1 MKSGKLVLIRH
12 GESQWNLDNRFTG
25 WVDVDLS
32 PKGVEEAKE
41 AGQKLAKLMT
51 AKNFEFQE
59 TYTSLLKRAIKTHF
73 LALEQMDRTWY
84 PVNRSWRLNE
94 RHYGA
99 LQGLNKE
106 ETAKKYGDAQVK
118 IWRRSFDTPPPP
130 LSPDSSM
137 NPKNDVRYAHLGKEA
152 QPLEESLKDTIER
165 VIPLWENEIAPL
177 LKGGESVLIVAHGN
191 SLRGLVK
198 HIKGISN
205 DDILELNIPT
215 GKPWMFE
222 FDSSMKLLSDGY
234 VE

>member
-1 MKSGKLVLIRH
+1 MKTGKLVLIRH
-12 GESQWNLDNRFTG
+12 GESQWNLENRFTG

-41 AGQKLAKLMT
+41 AGQKLGKLL
-51 AKNFEFQE
+51 KSKGFEFQA

-73 LALEQMDRTWY
+73 LALEAMDRTWY
-84 PVNRSWRLNE
+84 PVERSWRLNE

-118 IWRRSFDTPPPP
+118 IWRRSFDTPPPDLDP
-130 LSPDSSM
+130 SSDM
-137 NPKNDVRYAHLGKEA
+137 NPKNDVRYANLEKAA
-152 QPLEESLKDTIER
+152 QPLGESLKITIDR
-165 VIPLWENEIAPL
+165 VIPFWDQDVASKLKNGEN
-177 LKGGESVLIVAHGN
+177 VLIVAHGN

-198 HIKGISN
+198 HIKQMSN
-205 DDILELNIPT
+205 DEVLELNIPT

-222 FDSSMKLLSDGY
+222 FDSSLKLISDGY
-234 VE
+234 IE